1 MIRAALQLSA
11 NAFAAGTLF
20 VAIAAS
26 ATNLSELPLKPSV
39 LAKPNVIF
47 GMDDSGSMDSE
58 VMLYNN
64 DGAMWWNFTNRN
76 GWGIDAAH
84 PNPSLRTLTT
94 TWFNAAGNATAAWRK
109 MIYLFPNGT
118 GTGNRVYNDGANDH
132 FAILPTSQFAFLRW
146 SGIRKNADGSFSP
159 APSAPVDSPMH
170 NPLYYNPLI
179 TYQPWAP
186 ARIGNMASDVF
197 MDGAANDATPAT
209 TRSHPLNGITG
220 TNYSGGTGTFNL
232 STTRAANQTA
242 NHVFT
247 ALPGM
252 TIPAGS
258 TKLVCDSNNGSG
270 PGAGGCAA
278 AWVAVAAD
286 EVVPANQVVWVA
298 MEYRPATV
306 WVREA
311 CTVDAAVSVGVADCA
326 AIPSGGTLKRYEI
339 TSAGSYNWGS
349 VSRTGTQEL
358 QNFANWFQFFRKRKL
373 MLAAAMGDT
382 LENLTGMRLGVA
394 PFNALPG
401 TVRLFDADATTNSTN
416 RFRVSG
422 EFYNANGSGGTPTR
436 ETLNHIGLQYQRTD
450 TTDGGVIQFACQRNN
465 AFIVTDGFANASGSP
480 TLATLAT
487 TYYNTNPRPT
497 LETGKVRPT
506 PLDPNTNLHVNT
518 YGLTL
523 GARGTLFFGED
534 SVPPVNAGDWPV
546 PNQNRNPTA
555 VDDLW
560 RATINGKGRMYLANT
575 PEETASRVKAGLDD
589 IRNEQG
595 AQGGVAVSAVNLSRS
610 DGKAYLGYYNPRGW
624 VGDLEARDVDRET
637 AQIKDTSR
645 WRAEDRLTTLG
656 WSNRKVYSATG
667 GVGLDF
673 TAANF
678 GTLLTANAAERTAM
692 VDYLR
697 GNRSGEGQTWR
708 LRYGL
713 LGPVINSEP
722 VISRED
728 SSVIFLASSEGQL
741 HAFDTTTG
749 SEIWAFVPPGNWT
762 DLAASTRRNWTF
774 KTLLDATPVV
784 AKADNGAA
792 LVRAS
797 RGQHAHAHTGR
808 VVQVELPERRRC
820 DQPGADGLHRRQAG
834 DRQAEGHQQDRG
846 PGDLGLRQRSV
857 HRRRQGPAVDARRR
871 RRKRAEDLGHEQR
884 DECRRSRP
892 DARVGTEGARRHDAI
907 RLWRR
912 PARQRL
918 PVRHHD
924 RRRRAARAAPA
935 DDAGQR
941 RRQRAADHGDPG
953 VDDDQRPHHRG
964 DRHRPAARCDR
975 LGQGRGG
982 EHQLHLRHCRR
993 HDDRQRAH
1001 ELEVAHLHA
1010 QRQSRSDRGDGRRLV
1025 HRTWLV
1031 HGPAGR
1037 RAHQHRPDHRLRRGR
1052 LHRQLQRRDQL
1063 RPVVVGLRH
1072 RHHDRPAHP
1081 GSDEHRQ
1088 PDLRPRHRLA
1098 RCSAGRHQ
1106 RQGPDHGADLGP
1118 DHRAEEHRPA
1128 EIDRPWQERLEGDP
1142 PQRDSLT
1149 VVLQVLRATPVQ
1161 EPPLGGS
1168 WPPRMVMKEAPMS
1181 SPTPA
1186 GGIARLVD
1194 EQLELA
1200 AARIPALAPG
1210 AVHPSPLDHEEVVA
1224 PHAGGEAVLLGQ
1236 AEASPEMAEELAVLE
1251 SAPPLSDEELERQAL
1266 ADGGGDADPATPE

>member
-784 AKADNGAA
+784 AKADNG
-792 LVRAS
+792 
-797 RGQHAHAHTGR
+797 
-808 VVQVELPERRRC
+808 ERLLIGGM
-820 DQPGADGLHRRQAG
+820 GA
-834 DRQAEGHQQDRG
+834 
-846 PGDLGLRQRSV
+846 
-857 HRRRQGPAVDARRR
+857 
-871 RRKRAEDLGHEQR
+871 
-884 DECRRSRP
+884 
-892 DARVGTEGARRHDAI
+892 
-907 RLWRR
+907 
-912 PARQRL
+912 
-918 PVRHHD
+918 
-924 RRRRAARAAPA
+924 
-935 DDAGQR
+935 
-941 RRQRAADHGDPG
+941 
-953 VDDDQRPHHRG
+953 
-964 DRHRPAARCDR
+964 
-975 LGQGRGG
+975 
-982 EHQLHLRHCRR
+982 
-993 HDDRQRAH
+993 
-1001 ELEVAHLHA
+1001 
-1010 QRQSRSDRGDGRRLV
+1010 
-1025 HRTWLV
+1025 
-1031 HGPAGR
+1031 AGR
-1037 RAHQHRPDHRLRRGR
+1037 RWYALRVDSPRTR
-1052 LHRQLQRRDQL
+1052 T
-1063 RPVVVGLRH
+1063 
-1072 RHHDRPAHP
+1072 PAELFKWSFP
-1081 GSDEHRQ
+1081 SDA
-1088 PDLRPRHRLA
+1088 DATNLA
-1098 RCSAGRHQ
+1098 RMGYTV
-1106 RQGPDHGADLGP
+1106 GK
-1118 DHRAEEHRPA
+1118 PA
-1128 EIDRPWQERLEGDP
+1128 IVKQKGTNK
-1142 PQRDSLT
+1142 T
-1149 VVLQVLRATPVQ
+1149 VVLVTSGYDNGLSIGDGKGRLWMLDAADGSVLKTWVTSNGTNAAEAGLTHVSALRELDGTTQFVYGGDLHGNVYRFDITTAGAGPHAPHLLTTLVNGAGSAQPITAIPELMTISGRTIVVIGTGRLLDVTDWGKDAAANINSIYAIADGTTIANVRTSLKSRTYTRNGNPDLTGATVDDWSTERGWYMDLPAGEHINTDPTIAYGAAVFIANSSGATNCAQSSWAYVIDITTGLPTPGQTNIASLISDRATASRAAVLVGTNGRGQITVQ
-1161 EPPLGGS
+1161 TSDRTIVQKNIDPPKS
-1168 WPPRMVMKEAPMS
+1168 
-1181 SPTPA
+1181 
-1186 GGIARLVD
+1186 I
-1194 EQLELA
+1194 
-1200 AARIPALAPG
+1200 APG
-1210 AVHPSPLDHEEVVA
+1210 KNAWKEIRR
-1224 PHAGGEAVLLGQ
+1224 
-1236 AEASPEMAEELAVLE
+1236 
-1251 SAPPLSDEELERQAL
+1251 SATR
-1266 ADGGGDADPATPE
+1266 